1 MGLAAARAGLG
12 VPVGLCG
19 LVWIGAGTG
28 SFRLHQSIVRCLTP
42 GVPVLVTIIIVVVV
56 VLVVLFVLG
65 RMRGGRGV

>member
-1 MGLAAARAGLG
+1 VRGR
-12 VPVGLCG
+12 VGSG
-19 LVWIGAGTG
+19 
-28 SFRLHQSIVRCLTP
+28 RQSITRCLTP